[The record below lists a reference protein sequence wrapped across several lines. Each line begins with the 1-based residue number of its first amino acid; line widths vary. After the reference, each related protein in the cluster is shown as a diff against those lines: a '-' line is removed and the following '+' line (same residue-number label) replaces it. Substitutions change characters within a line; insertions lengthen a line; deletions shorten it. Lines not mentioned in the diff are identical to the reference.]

1 MRRSGKCVCRT
12 KVKLGGRLTRLVRT
26 SFECATISLASI
38 TLLNGLLSSRRSLR
52 KSFGMTTLRSQS
64 AHYDLWGR
72 DGRGPR
78 GCNGHPH
85 RCGRILAGRTGAK
98 QTSSRYGEGISR
110 ECSTS
115 GRTVRQPGVG
125 VVVSHPDV
133 VSLRVVGGL
142 GGMSKSLTTIRLR
155 PAERPTPMHSCDG
168 QVNFW

>member
-1 MRRSGKCVCRT
+1 MPVKVVYLCIMRIANLISKHLEEEDEEEREVRLQNQGK
-12 KVKLGGRLTRLVRT
+12 
-26 SFECATISLASI
+26 AWW
-38 TLLNGLLSSRRSLR
+38 TLDKACKNLSLR
-52 KSFGMTTLRSQS
+52 KSFGMTTLQSQS

-115 GRTVRQPGVG
+115 GRTVRLPCVDTWTRG
-125 VVVSHPDV
+125 
-133 VSLRVVGGL
+133 
-142 GGMSKSLTTIRLR
+142 SKATVRCR
-155 PAERPTPMHSCDG
+155 RPTMA
-168 QVNFW
+168 